1 MKNKKKILKNCKNL
15 KEAAEKL
22 NITIGEAQYW
32 VKRLGVVLSDDQE
45 KKGRKATI
53 KVNKIEKGTPSIMPS
68 ADPEET
74 EEFLEHSEFKG
85 AEAHNFWVDNEL
97 ADQHCPGVNKNF
109 DSVYPDE
116 EVGDGICSMFLF
128 YQNAKKEYQIDL
140 GENNGSNT

>member
-1 MKNKKKILKNCKNL
+1 MENKKKILKNCKNL

-68 ADPEET
+68 ADTEET
-74 EEFLEHSEFKG
+74 EEFLEYSEFKG
-85 AEAHNFWVDNEL
+85 AQCGPVWI
-97 ADQHCPGVNKNF
+97 
-109 DSVYPDE
+109 DE
-116 EVGDGICSMFLF
+116 FEDEHSLYLF
-128 YQNAKKEYQIDL
+128 YQNAKKEHRIDL
-140 GENNGSNT
+140 GENDGDNA